1 MRQIA
6 LLASDSSH
14 LPLLTVF
21 RECGVTRKYDFE
33 IELDV
38 VGGAKAPTMAH
49 RTSLIFAGE
58 IDFVS
63 GLHHETYRARSR
75 GDKRLVY
82 LAQTQNRWDDRLVAA
97 SDINAVQDLRGR
109 KIVCHSKAPC
119 VLGNF
124 TAILKQFGFRDD
136 EIRIE
141 PIESMA
147 ADRRRYVDRV
157 AAGDASAALVDM
169 PFDLYG
175 KNSGLK
181 IIELP
186 DRPVI
191 HNTTILSTTDY
202 IRENRENVIDFLKAL
217 IETIHF
223 FKTNPTQ
230 VASILQKNLAA
241 YYGLN
246 EEQYYQHLQKEWAK
260 LLLIKPYPLPAA
272 IQNVYELDVAK
283 DPNMARV
290 APLEPWDLHSVRE
303 IDDSGFIDELYGIEL

>member
-21 RECGVTRKYDFE
+21 RECGVTQKYDFE

-97 SDINAVQDLRGR
+97 SEINGVQDLRGR

-147 ADRRRYVDRV
+147 ADRRAYVDRV
-157 AAGDASAALVDM
+157 VAVTPAQHWWTC
-169 PFDLYG
+169 P
-175 KNSGLK
+175 
-181 IIELP
+181 
-186 DRPVI
+186 
-191 HNTTILSTTDY
+191 
-202 IRENRENVIDFLKAL
+202 L
-217 IETIHF
+217 ISMA
-223 FKTNPTQ
+223 KTQ
-230 VASILQKNLAA
+230 
-241 YYGLN
+241 
-246 EEQYYQHLQKEWAK
+246 
-260 LLLIKPYPLPAA
+260 
-272 IQNVYELDVAK
+272 D
-283 DPNMARV
+283 
-290 APLEPWDLHSVRE
+290 
-303 IDDSGFIDELYGIEL
+303 

>member
-21 RECGVTRKYDFE
+21 RECGVTQKYDFE

-290 APLEPWDLHSVRE
+290 APLEPWDLHYVRE

>member
-21 RECGVTRKYDFE
+21 RECGVTQKYDFE

-97 SDINAVQDLRGR
+97 SEINGVQDLRGR

-157 AAGDASAALVDM
+157 VAGDASATLVDM

-230 VASILQKNLAA
+230 VAAILQKNLTA

-246 EEQYYQHLQKEWAK
+246 EGQYYQHLQKEWAK

-283 DPNMARV
+283 DPNMSRV
-290 APLEPWDLHSVRE
+290 APLEPWDLHYLRE
-303 IDDSGFIDELYGIEL
+303 IDDSGFIDELYGT

>member
-21 RECGVTRKYDFE
+21 RESGVTQKYDFE

-136 EIRIE
+136 EIRVE

-157 AAGDASAALVDM
+157 VAGDASAALVDM

-223 FKTNPTQ
+223 FKTNPAK
-230 VASILQKNLAA
+230 VAAILQQNLTA
-241 YYGLN
+241 YYGLT
-246 EEQYYQHLQKEWAK
+246 EEEYYQHLQKEWAK

-290 APLEPWDLHSVRE
+290 APLEPWDLHYLRE
-303 IDDSGFIDELYGIEL
+303 IDDSGFIDELYGN

>member
-1 MRQIA
+1 MQ
-6 LLASDSSH
+6 STD
-14 LPLLTVF
+14 
-21 RECGVTRKYDFE
+21 
-33 IELDV
+33 
-38 VGGAKAPTMAH
+38 
-49 RTSLIFAGE
+49 E

-97 SDINAVQDLRGR
+97 SNVNGIQELRGR

-124 TAILKQFGFRDD
+124 TAILKQFGFGDD

-141 PIESMA
+141 PLESMA

-157 AAGDASAALVDM
+157 VSGDASATLVDM

-175 KNSGLK
+175 KNSGLN

-191 HNTTILSTTDY
+191 HNTTILTTTDY
-202 IRENRENVIDFLKAL
+202 IRENRNNVIEFLKAL

-223 FKTNPTQ
+223 FKTNPAK
-230 VASILQKNLAA
+230 VANILQKNLAA

-246 EEQYYQHLQKEWAK
+246 EEQYYQYLQAEWAK

-290 APLEPWDLHSVRE
+290 APLEPWDLHYLRE
-303 IDDSGFIDELYGIEL
+303 IDDSGFIDELYGT

>member
-21 RECGVTRKYDFE
+21 KESGVTRKYDFE

-82 LAQTQNRWDDRLVAA
+82 LAQTQNRWDDRLVAT
-97 SDINAVQDLRGR
+97 SEINGVQDLRGR

-147 ADRRRYVDRV
+147 ADRRAYVDRV
-157 AAGDASAALVDM
+157 VTGDASATLVDM

-175 KNSGLK
+175 KNLGLK

-202 IRENRENVIDFLKAL
+202 IRENRESVIDFLKAL

-223 FKTNPTQ
+223 FKTNPMQ
-230 VASILQKNLAA
+230 VAAILQKNLTA

-290 APLEPWDLHSVRE
+290 APLEPWDLHYLRE
-303 IDDSGFIDELYGIEL
+303 IDDSGFIDELYGT

>member
-1 MRQIA
+1 MRQVA

-21 RECGVTRKYDFE
+21 RECGVTQKYDFE

-38 VGGAKAPTMAH
+38 VGGAKAPTMGH

-97 SDINAVQDLRGR
+97 SEINGVQDLRGR

-157 AAGDASAALVDM
+157 VAGDASATLVDM

-223 FKTNPTQ
+223 FKTNPTK
-230 VASILQKNLAA
+230 VTAILQKNLTA
-241 YYGLN
+241 YYGLT
-246 EEQYYQHLQKEWAK
+246 EEQYYRHLQKEWAK

-272 IQNVYELDVAK
+272 IQNVYELDVAN
-283 DPNMARV
+283 DPAMARV
-290 APLEPWDLHSVRE
+290 APLEPWDLHYLRE
-303 IDDSGFIDELYGIEL
+303 IDDSGFIDELYGN

>member
-14 LPLLTVF
+14 LPLLTIF
-21 RECGVTRKYDFE
+21 KESGMTERYGFE

-97 SDINAVQDLRGR
+97 PEIKDVQDLRGR

-119 VLGNF
+119 VVGNF
-124 TAILKQFGFRDD
+124 TTILKQFGFRAE
-136 EIRIE
+136 EICIE
-141 PIESMA
+141 PILSMA
-147 ADRRRYVDRV
+147 GDRRRYVDEVVDRK
-157 AAGDASAALVDM
+157 ASAALVDM

-175 KNSGLK
+175 TNSGLQV
-181 IIELP
+181 IDLP
-186 DRPVI
+186 ERPVI
-191 HNTTILSTTDY
+191 HNTTILTTTDY
-202 IRENRENVIDFLKAL
+202 IREHRENVPLFLKAL

-223 FKTNPTQ
+223 FKTQPAR
-230 VASILQKNLAA
+230 VVSILQKNLANH
-241 YYGLN
+241 YGLHDQ
-246 EEQYYQHLQKEWAK
+246 QYFRHLQREWSE
-260 LLLIKPYPLPAA
+260 LLLVKPYPLPAA
-272 IQNVYELDVAK
+272 IQNVYDLDVAK

-290 APLEPWDLHSVRE
+290 GPLEPWDLHYLRE
-303 IDDSGFIDELYGIEL
+303 IDDSGFIDAVYAD

>member
-21 RECGVTRKYDFE
+21 KESHVTDKYGFE
-33 IELDV
+33 IELDI

-97 SDINAVQDLRGR
+97 PEIKAVDDLRGR

-119 VLGNF
+119 VVGNF
-124 TAILKQFGFRDD
+124 TTILKQFGFRDD
-136 EIRIE
+136 EICIE
-141 PIESMA
+141 PILSMA
-147 ADRRRYVDRV
+147 GNRRRYVDEV
-157 AAGDASAALVDM
+157 VIGKASAALVDM

-175 KNSGLK
+175 TNSGLQV
-181 IIELP
+181 IDLP
-186 DRPVI
+186 ERPVI
-191 HNTTILSTTDY
+191 HNTTILTTTDY
-202 IRENRENVIDFLKAL
+202 IRENRDNVIEFLKAL

-223 FKTNPTQ
+223 FKTQPAQ
-230 VASILQKNLAA
+230 VVSILQKNLADH
-241 YYGLN
+241 YGLN
-246 EEQYYQHLQKEWAK
+246 DEQYFRHLQREWSE
-260 LLLIKPYPLPAA
+260 LLLVKPYPLPAA
-272 IQNVYELDVAK
+272 IQNVYDLDVAK
-283 DPNMARV
+283 DPKMARV
-290 APLEPWDLHSVRE
+290 GPLEPWDLHYLRE
-303 IDDSGFIDELYGIEL
+303 IDDSGFIDAVYAA

>member
-1 MRQIA
+1 
-6 LLASDSSH
+6 
-14 LPLLTVF
+14 
-21 RECGVTRKYDFE
+21 
-33 IELDV
+33 
-38 VGGAKAPTMAH
+38 
-49 RTSLIFAGE
+49 
-58 IDFVS
+58 
-63 GLHHETYRARSR
+63 
-75 GDKRLVY
+75 

-290 APLEPWDLHSVRE
+290 APLEPWDLHYVRE

>member
-21 RECGVTRKYDFE
+21 RECGVTQKYDFE

-38 VGGAKAPTMAH
+38 VGGTKAPTMAH

-97 SDINAVQDLRGR
+97 SDINAVQDLRSR

-136 EIRIE
+136 EINIE

-147 ADRRRYVDRV
+147 ADRRAYVDRV
-157 AAGDASAALVDM
+157 VAGDASAALVDM

-175 KNSGLK
+175 RNSGLK

-191 HNTTILSTTDY
+191 HNTTILTTTDY

-217 IETIHF
+217 IEAIHF
-223 FKTNPTQ
+223 FKTNPTK
-230 VASILQKNLAA
+230 VASILQKNIAA

-246 EEQYYQHLQKEWAK
+246 EEQYYQHLQAAWAK

-290 APLEPWDLHSVRE
+290 APLEPWDLHYLRE
-303 IDDSGFIDELYGIEL
+303 IDDSGFIDELYGT